1 MAVKRERK
9 TPGSNQVKFNPKGA
23 EATGEAINPSYTNA
37 VASGFISSRY
47 KKDYP
52 VKKYLPDSV
61 EAPSELQPG
70 VASIVNRYALF
81 QYKGPLGAMGKAG
94 DYLDTPDSKI
104 KALADFSKNPTTSNI
119 IQTINDLEKQGM
131 SYSWGDFLYAK
142 YHGKIPNNYLIT
154 VRRYAFP
161 QVDNLWDP
169 TTYDHKTKKVVNTDQ
184 PEIARAVTYMGEA
197 TGNPLENFVSWS
209 NKFNWEEIESQMQVI
224 QSNSQGIQGSSI
236 LGIGTTGFGL
246 GAAVSSAAT
255 LGSGTNT
262 AAGRETKAA
271 AGFDALKETYPN
283 YVEGP
288 LNVIKKLTIQG
299 QGLEF
304 TQEFEVKFHY
314 NLQAHGMIN
323 PKMAFLDI
331 LSNML
336 VMSFNNAPWWGG
348 AARYTS
354 SGNFG
359 KPLGDHSLLAG
370 GDLLGFM
377 KSVVGDIGGMVSN
390 IFGNGQGGFSLE
402 SVLGGIGDVAGDMLG
417 GWLSENLNSPQ
428 GPQVANA
435 FLSGQPTGKWHITV
449 GNPLNPILMMG
460 NMILDDTNF
469 RLHGPLGR
477 DDFPTELEVTL
488 KFKHGRPRDKQE
500 IEQMFNL
507 GRGRLYAAPE
517 GLEDVLNTAGKEP
530 KRQSGYS
537 KDSGPPFPRGGAGG
551 LAGAAAAAAA
561 AARNA
566 GSGGTGNS
574 SAKNRYRDDLE
585 SAWKLGTEAADTTV
599 TKIKNVFRYA
609 ID

>member
-1 MAVKRERK
+1 MGVSGERR
-9 TPGSNQVKFNPKGA
+9 TPRSRQFDFNPTEAA
-23 EATGEAINPSYTNA
+23 ETGDKINPEYTNA
-37 VASGFISSRY
+37 VASGFISSRFAKTY
-47 KKDYP
+47 AA
-52 VKKYLPDSV
+52 KKYLPDSV
-61 EAPSELQPG
+61 EAPANVQPG

-81 QYKGPLGAMGKAG
+81 QYKGPLGSMSSNS
-94 DYLDTPDSKI
+94 DYLDVPGSRI
-104 KALADFSKNPTTSNI
+104 KSLADFAKNPTTSNI
-119 IQTINDLEKQGM
+119 IETFNDLEKQGM

-154 VRRYAFP
+154 VRRFAMP

-169 TTYDHKTKKVVNTDQ
+169 AAYDHKTGKVVNTDQ
-184 PEIARAVTYMGEA
+184 PEIARAITYMGEK

-209 NKFNWEEIESQMQVI
+209 NKFNWKEVESEMQVI

-255 LGSGTNT
+255 LGSGMNT
-262 AAGRETKAA
+262 AAGREAKAA

-288 LNVIKKLTIQG
+288 LNVIKKLIIQD

-331 LSNML
+331 LTNML
-336 VMSFNNAPWWGG
+336 VMSYNNAPFWGG
-348 AARYTS
+348 AARYIGN
-354 SGNFG
+354 GNFG
-359 KPLGDHSLLAG
+359 KPLGNHSLLAA
-370 GDLLGFM
+370 GDLMGFM
-377 KSVVGDIGGMVSN
+377 KSVVSDIGGLLSN
-390 IFGNGQGGFSLE
+390 VFGDGKGGFSLE

-428 GPQVANA
+428 APQVAQA
-435 FLSGQPTGKWHITV
+435 FLSGEPTGKWHITI
-449 GNPLNPILMMG
+449 GNPLNPIVMMG

-477 DDFPTELEVTL
+477 DDFPTELEVTM
-488 KFKHGRPRDKQE
+488 KFKHARPRDKQE
-500 IEQMFNL
+500 VEQMFNA

-530 KRQSGYS
+530 KRQTGYG
-537 KDSGPPFPRGGAGG
+537 KDPVNG
-551 LAGAAAAAAA
+551 
-561 AARNA
+561 A
-566 GSGGTGNS
+566 GSGGKGTG
-574 SAKNRYRDDLE
+574 SARNRYRDDLE
-585 SAWKLGTEAADTTV
+585 EAWKKGSEAASSTV
-599 TKIKNVFRYA
+599 TKIQNVYRYA